1 MLFAFVNLS
10 NWNWHYL
17 FVFQIVSIMEAL
29 EKHPDKERIVDAME
43 QPIADPKMHSA
54 TVKAVCSHL
63 LDMCGR

>member
-1 MLFAFVNLS
+1 
-10 NWNWHYL
+10 
-17 FVFQIVSIMEAL
+17 MEAL